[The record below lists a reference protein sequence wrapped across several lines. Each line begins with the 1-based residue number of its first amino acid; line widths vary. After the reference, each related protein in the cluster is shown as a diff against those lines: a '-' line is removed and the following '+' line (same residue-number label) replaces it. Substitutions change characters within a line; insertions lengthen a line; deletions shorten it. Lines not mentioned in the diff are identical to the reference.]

1 MWILGHKRW
10 KSLLALIN
18 IMTLAGVTAF
28 LPQNLSVFRYGKSI
42 RLVTTDL
49 LCSNHLLEVQKLQ
62 NDFYALRHGQSLAN
76 VAKIISSNPD
86 VATVKHGLSDVGK
99 QQAHQAASDLITIFK
114 ANNYKSIA
122 ILSSDYLRA
131 KETAQFVAD
140 AFNENGLPVYNGDVV
155 LETRL
160 RERWFGKW
168 DGGPDEHYSDV
179 WKDDAIDPSHSI
191 GKVESVLSVMD
202 RTTTC
207 VLEWDKLL
215 GKNNLIICTA
225 HGDVLQIL
233 QTAFS
238 KMNGS
243 LHRTLEHLE
252 TATPRSLVLGER
264 KK

>member
-1 MWILGHKRW
+1 MWIVGRKRW
-10 KSLLALIN
+10 QSLFLSFSSVKVAEISAFRSNNPSAL
-18 IMTLAGVTAF
+18 
-28 LPQNLSVFRYGKSI
+28 RYGKTI
-42 RLVTTDL
+42 RFASTDL
-49 LCSNHLLEVQKLQ
+49 SCSNHLMEVPKLQ

-76 VAKIISSNPD
+76 VATVISSHPD
-86 VATVKHGLSDVGK
+86 VATIKHGLSDVGK
-99 QQAHQAASDLITIFK
+99 EQAQRAASDLIDIFDAK
-114 ANNYKSIA
+114 KYNSVA

-131 KETAQFVAD
+131 KETAQFVSNTFQKKD
-140 AFNENGLPVYNGDVV
+140 LPVHNGGVV

-168 DGGPDEHYSDV
+168 DGGSDEHYSDV
-179 WKDDAIDPSHSI
+179 WKDDAIDPSHTI
-191 GKVESVLSVMD
+191 GEVESVMSVMD

-207 VLEWDKLL
+207 VLEWDKVL

-238 KMNGS
+238 KMDGS

-252 TATPRSLVLGER
+252 TATPRSLILGGS
-264 KK
+264 